1 MAADCHSAGVSA
13 SKSKGGMLHY
23 NMPKLMKTR
32 TRINKVQS
40 SEVKKKYLTAD
51 YDDNF
56 APLHKKKSVS
66 IVRCINFGSSGGKV
80 APPTDGLSKLIALQ
94 SAEGYWLLDQ
104 HLASLIGHS
113 VDELKGSIPA
123 GCSDI
128 VWGTVLALAL
138 LMKQFSSQQDEWE
151 LLANKAEF
159 WLGSQQL
166 PSTIES
172 LKAMATNCI

>member
-1 MAADCHSAGVSA
+1 MGGVLPPPPPMGGAPSHPPLMGGVPPPPPPMGGLGVYAASETDNLADFGPSHS
-13 SKSKGGMLHY
+13 
-23 NMPKLMKTR
+23 R
-32 TRINKVQS
+32 
-40 SEVKKKYLTAD
+40 
-51 YDDNF
+51 
-56 APLHKKKSVS
+56 
-66 IVRCINFGSSGGKV
+66 V

>member
-1 MAADCHSAGVSA
+1 MAVDCRSA
-13 SKSKGGMLHY
+13 GGMLHI
-23 NMPKLMKTR
+23 KK
-32 TRINKVQS
+32 K
-40 SEVKKKYLTAD
+40 VKKKKMCAKTTD
-51 YDDNF
+51 YDDSF
-56 APLHKKKSVS
+56 KESAPLHEMSVS
-66 IVRCINFGSSGGKV
+66 RGIHFGPSGGKV

-104 HLASLIGHS
+104 HLASLIGRS